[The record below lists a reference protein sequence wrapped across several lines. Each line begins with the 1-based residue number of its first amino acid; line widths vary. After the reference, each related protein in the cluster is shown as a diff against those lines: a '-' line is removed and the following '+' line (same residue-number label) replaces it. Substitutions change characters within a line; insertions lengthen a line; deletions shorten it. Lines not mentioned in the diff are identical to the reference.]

1 MILKCTKCGKHKY
14 WYNFTKQKCNS
25 YRFGLHC
32 WCKDCINSERKGNE
46 KYKQTGKLWT
56 IKNTK
61 HLREYQRKKKQTKQY
76 KIMKAK
82 SDRKYYLKNK
92 DKIIK
97 YISKYKKEN
106 RERYNIL
113 NNMREARKRA
123 NTPDSYDREMVERLY
138 LLSNIFTK
146 DLWQPYHV
154 DHIKPLSKGGEHRAS
169 NLQVVTAKQNLS
181 KCNDE
186 FSKLKGIR
194 KQDLINHSEIFDLIE
209 SECAKVP
216 FMNKPQGPLK

>member
-1 MILKCTKCGKHKY
+1 MRILRCIVCGRFLSEDDFNWTNKHHTKKRG
-14 WYNFTKQKCNS
+14 S
-25 YRFGLHC
+25 
-32 WCKDCINSERKGNE
+32 CKRCANYMLKLNGVFE
-46 KYKQTGKLWT
+46 KYSKTHRLERNKRAKEKRDADL
-56 IKNTK
+56 
-61 HLREYQRKKKQTKQY
+61 EYFRKKGRE
-76 KIMKAK
+76 
-82 SDRKYYLKNK
+82 SDRKR
-92 DKIIK
+92 
-97 YISKYKKEN
+97 SKTKHRIEYKRKHKQEYRAHYTALQ
-106 RERYNIL
+106 RERDAMKL
-113 NNMREARKRA
+113 NQ
-123 NTPDSYDREMVERLY
+123 TPDSYDREMVERLY